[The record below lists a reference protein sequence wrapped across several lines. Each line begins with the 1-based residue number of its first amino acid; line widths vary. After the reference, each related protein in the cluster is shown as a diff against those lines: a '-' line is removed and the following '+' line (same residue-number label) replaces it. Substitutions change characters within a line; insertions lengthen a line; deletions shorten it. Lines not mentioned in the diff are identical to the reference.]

1 MKKIPLAAALSIAL
15 ISQAQSATVYEKDG
29 TNLDLF
35 GRINAMYLSDGAARH
50 VKGIQNKQNDDNT
63 LQSTVY
69 FGIAGRSQLSDN
81 VYAIGYSE
89 WIMPS
94 GANGTDKFI
103 TRAQYVGFDAQQYG
117 TLTFGRGDNAFYTVA
132 GVTDVY
138 QELDC
143 RVNDHYAFGDYQPG
157 LIMYSLSAMGWDF
170 RLSYQTAYDDVNGSN
185 INIHNGAAFAFATR
199 LANGI
204 GIAYGLSYYYL
215 QPDKNDLMAK
225 EFSPQIKKMYHLGD
239 SQDDLNTAYSLRPTY
254 KIDKGLSITY
264 GNFGEGL
271 YAALNGTVTKYNKY
285 TNRLYS
291 YEAVVN
297 YAFDNGFSS
306 TLGYGMKRFDGAN
319 IRSDITCGV
328 YYSFNPN
335 FKVFAEASFDVSS
348 KPERFYSEAQIKRM
362 AMDKNK
368 GLIGAEYSF

>member
-1 MKKIPLAAALSIAL
+1 M
-15 ISQAQSATVYEKDG
+15 
-29 TNLDLF
+29 
-35 GRINAMYLSDGAARH
+35 
-50 VKGIQNKQNDDNT
+50 
-63 LQSTVY
+63 
-69 FGIAGRSQLSDN
+69 
-81 VYAIGYSE
+81 
-89 WIMPS
+89 
-94 GANGTDKFI
+94 
-103 TRAQYVGFDAQQYG
+103 
-117 TLTFGRGDNAFYTVA
+117 
-132 GVTDVY
+132 
-138 QELDC
+138 
-143 RVNDHYAFGDYQPG
+143 
-157 LIMYSLSAMGWDF
+157 
-170 RLSYQTAYDDVNGSN
+170 
-185 INIHNGAAFAFATR
+185 
-199 LANGI
+199 
-204 GIAYGLSYYYL
+204 
-215 QPDKNDLMAK
+215 MAK

-297 YAFDNGFSS
+297 YAFDNGFST

-348 KPERFYSEAQIKRM
+348 KPERFYSEAQIRRM